1 MRARRASIQ
10 SNSGFA
16 DRDRAIED
24 GAKAAQDLLHMVI
37 RALDYLPPVNMT
49 FSDFLSALIT
59 VDIQVAPGPGRYDYR
74 THILE
79 SFARYGIRPATPHGW
94 EAPDLPKGNTLIY
107 GYSGHA
113 EMMWDREAMMR
124 FLWENRDAL
133 ELSPDAHTVVNFVRP
148 SVRKGPEGFILR
160 ETIVEYIQLMD
171 VTGGDLKGLKIKK
184 PVGMSASEQVR
195 LLGGGTLV
203 FNDYGGLKFN
213 IGSGV
218 LSKKQNDRVQTFWNA
233 GTEAVALRRFEALHR
248 QRILGGTV
256 RNKGGW

>member
-1 MRARRASIQ
+1 
-10 SNSGFA
+10 
-16 DRDRAIED
+16 
-24 GAKAAQDLLHMVI
+24 
-37 RALDYLPPVNMT
+37 
-49 FSDFLSALIT
+49 
-59 VDIQVAPGPGRYDYR
+59 
-74 THILE
+74 
-79 SFARYGIRPATPHGW
+79 
-94 EAPDLPKGNTLIY
+94 
-107 GYSGHA
+107 
-113 EMMWDREAMMR
+113 MMWDREAMMR
-124 FLWENRDAL
+124 FLWENRDAI

-184 PVGMSASEQVR
+184 PAGMSASEQVR

-218 LSKKQNDRVQTFWNA
+218 LSKKQNDRVQMLWNA
-233 GTEAVALRRFEALHR
+233 GPEAMALRRFEALHR